1 MARAVVC
8 IAPGGRLSRA
18 DRDAIAARLP
28 AAELAIRSISGYC
41 AAPDVGS
48 RILICAAGT
57 SASRDLD
64 FLRRAAERLLWPSP
78 SSDFRD
84 AIAGLRT
91 ETARP
96 RLARHREPPPDA
108 GDTVAALL
116 LEGRIGPARMRALLA
131 SGGPREWI
139 AESPGHVEL
148 PGRWADR
155 LARAGVRW
163 SALEPVELVAVYA
176 APALAR
182 LSARWSRLLP
192 PRTPVWVR
200 PSSRP
205 PRRRRS

>member
-18 DRDAIAARLP
+18 NRDAIAARLP
-28 AAELAIRSISGYC
+28 GAELAIRSISGYC
-41 AAPDVGS
+41 ATPEVGS
-48 RILICAAGT
+48 RILICPAG
-57 SASRDLD
+57 SSVSRDLV
-64 FLRRAAERLLWPSP
+64 FLRRAAERLLWPAP
-78 SSDFRD
+78 PADFRD

-91 ETARP
+91 EAARP
-96 RLARHREPPPDA
+96 RVARLREAPPEA

-116 LEGRIGPARMRALLA
+116 LEGRVGPARMRALLA

-139 AESPGHVEL
+139 VESPGHVEL
-148 PGRWADR
+148 PSRWAR
-155 LARAGVRW
+155 QLARAGVRW

-176 APALAR
+176 APALSR
-182 LSARWSRLLP
+182 LSARWKRLLP
-192 PRTPVWVR
+192 PRTPVWLR